1 MAPCT
6 DHGFR
11 PRTACEQW
19 PRKDRKIGVAA
30 SEAMEAN
37 LAIPYRCKL
46 TAQET
51 WWRTMFGGR
60 PEGVDNADAR
70 AGLEGRDEIV
80 GQLGEKEITAG
91 WEGIVSLERKESLT
105 R

>member
-1 MAPCT
+1 
-6 DHGFR
+6 
-11 PRTACEQW
+11 
-19 PRKDRKIGVAA
+19 
-30 SEAMEAN
+30 MEAN